1 MSTYLCAQVK
11 WIIEMKFKQ
20 LVGVVLEPEGVR
32 WRAQWGTCTE
42 SCAFLPHGRIN
53 FLSMG
58 PSINPYIL
66 VKLGP
71 CPCITTESYY
81 DWILKH
87 ETRYIN
93 TRSHSI
99 LQIKGQ
105 VFYPKTWYTTGFT
118 NIKFCYPSEC
128 ICLKKMKQR
137 LLAHD
142 SEHTTLECSWTYQKE
157 TSMQEDW
164 TKGFYLGDK
173 VSNQMHRYIKE
184 SWQECISTY

>member
-1 MSTYLCAQVK
+1 MRTYLCAQVK

-71 CPCITTESYY
+71 CPCVTTESYY

-128 ICLKKMKQR
+128 ICLKNETTTSSPWFRTYYLRMLMNLSKWNIYARR
-137 LLAHD
+137 LD
-142 SEHTTLECSWTYQKE
+142 
-157 TSMQEDW
+157 
-164 TKGFYLGDK
+164 KGLLF
-173 VSNQMHRYIKE
+173 R
-184 SWQECISTY
+184 WQGE